1 MAASKLS
8 FEEEI
13 KELLDVQDDVNLP
26 NMAASKLSFEEE
38 IKELHA
44 FFFIMDNVKIGLVL
58 SIKFRPNWTSIVH
71 KFVH

>member
-44 FFFIMDNVKIGLVL
+44 FFL
-58 SIKFRPNWTSIVH
+58 
-71 KFVH
+71 